1 MAINKNSTGFTILF
15 AVLMVIIVGGIL
27 SFTAMKLKPMQEKN
41 DRVKKMADIL
51 NALKLDADRSN
62 AEELFEE
69 YISNTMVLNHKGEP
83 VEGELEAF
91 DINVRQ
97 QFRDKA
103 LSDEEKFYPLY
114 MAELDGK
121 KYYVVPMVGKG
132 LWGPIWGFVSLES
145 NLNEIYGAS
154 FDHEGETPGLGAEI
168 NTDAF
173 ESQFDGKEILNEE
186 GEMVSVL
193 VRKGGALEGND
204 HQVDGIT
211 GGTITSNG
219 VTEMLDRTFGL
230 YNQYFKN
237 LRSNGQMTSI
247 E

>member
-15 AVLMVIIVGGIL
+15 AIIMVIVVGGIL

-62 AEELFEE
+62 AQKLFED
-69 YISNTMVLNHKGEP
+69 YITNSMVLNYKGEP
-83 VEGELEAF
+83 VEGDIEAF
-91 DINVRQ
+91 DIDIRQ
-97 QFRDKA
+97 QFRDKS
-103 LSDEEKFYPLY
+103 LSQEERYYPLY
-114 MAELDGK
+114 MAEFDGN

-154 FDHEGETPGLGAEI
+154 FDHQGETPGLGAEI
-168 NTDAF
+168 NTTPF

-219 VTEMLDRTFGL
+219 VTEMLDRTFNL

>member
-1 MAINKNSTGFTILF
+1 MAIDKNSTGFTILF
-15 AVLMVIIVGGIL
+15 AVIMVVIVGGIL
-27 SFTAMKLKPMQEKN
+27 SFTAISLKPLQEKN

-51 NALKLDADRSN
+51 NALKLNADRSN
-62 AEELFEE
+62 AETLFEDN
-69 YISNTMVLNHKGEP
+69 ITNSMVLNYKGEP
-83 VEGELEAF
+83 VEGDIEAF
-91 DINVRQ
+91 DIDIRQ
-97 QFRDKA
+97 QFRDKS
-103 LSDEEKFYPLY
+103 LTQEEKYYPLY

-132 LWGPIWGFVSLES
+132 LWGPVWGFVSLEE

-193 VRKGGALEGND
+193 VRKGGALDGNN

-219 VTEMLDRTFGL
+219 VTEMLDRTFEL
-230 YNQYFKN
+230 YNQYFTN